1 MIDHSIFILFKGKV
15 QIKRNIWI
23 TLKVKNKCQ
32 IRAQVYFSSFTPFV
46 VYVLIAYWF
55 SMSWMYSL
63 IFLNATKNAAIRIAM
78 GWRQISSYYLI
89 NHVIYTDV
97 RCMLLT
103 KSFGCKIVE
112 TGEIG
117 AAVVVNYSEYVH
129 MSLNEQ
135 RWEGERESYEG
146 VDQEKKTNTWCNSD
160 SSWSRIKY
168 GWSSWSL
175 VFSLLNNPFS
185 TISLFRNRLHLFY

>member
-1 MIDHSIFILFKGKV
+1 MLLFNNNLFYSVDKTERHLFYMIWLIALSLFPFKEKV

-32 IRAQVYFSSFTPFV
+32 IPAQIYYFIICSIRFV
-46 VYVLIAYWF
+46 CLNCVLIF
-55 SMSWMYSL
+55 DEFNVL
-63 IFLNATKNAAIRIAM
+63 TNFLNATKNAAIRIAM

-89 NHVIYTDV
+89 NHVLYTDV
-97 RCMLLT
+97 WCMSVT

-129 MSLNEQ
+129 MSLNKQ
-135 RWEGERESYEG
+135 RWERERESY
-146 VDQEKKTNTWCNSD
+146 
-160 SSWSRIKY
+160 
-168 GWSSWSL
+168 
-175 VFSLLNNPFS
+175 
-185 TISLFRNRLHLFY
+185 